1 MQQLSISE
9 IQRNLHKLDSF
20 DIIEVI
26 DKKRDKVKGY
36 FIDARYIS
44 IIEKLASD
52 QSKHMAKQ
60 LAGSLHNYANPDLRE
75 LEDDAWQRHVDEKHR
90 P

>member
-20 DIIEVI
+20 DIIEVV
-26 DKKRDKVKGY
+26 DKKRKKVKGY
-36 FIDARYIS
+36 FIDAKYTS
-44 IIEKLASD
+44 IIEKLVREN
-52 QSKHMAKQ
+52 KTLLTKK
-60 LAGSLHNYANPDLRE
+60 LAGSLHQYANPDLQK
-75 LEDDAWQRHVDEKHR
+75 LEDDAWQRHVYEKYR

>member
-26 DKKRDKVKGY
+26 DRKRDKVKGY
-36 FIDARYIS
+36 FIDARYAS
-44 IIEKLASD
+44 IIEKLVSD
-52 QSKHMAKQ
+52 KNKLMVKQ
-60 LAGSLHNYANPDLRE
+60 LAGSLHDYANPDLRE
-75 LEDDAWQRHVDEKHR
+75 LEDDAWQRHVGEKYR

>member
-1 MQQLSISE
+1 MQKLSISE

-20 DIIEVI
+20 DIIEGI

-36 FIDARYIS
+36 FIDARYTS
-44 IIEKLASD
+44 FIEKLVSD
-52 QSKHMAKQ
+52 KNELMLKQ
-60 LAGSLHNYANPDLRE
+60 LAGSLHHYANPDLRE
-75 LEDDAWQRHVDEKHR
+75 LEDDAWQRHVDEKYR